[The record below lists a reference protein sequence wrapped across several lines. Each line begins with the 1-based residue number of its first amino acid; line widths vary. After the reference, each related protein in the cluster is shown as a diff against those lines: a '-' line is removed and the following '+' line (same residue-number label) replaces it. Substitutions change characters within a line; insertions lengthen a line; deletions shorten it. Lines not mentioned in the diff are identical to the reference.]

1 MAEQFQ
7 IDPRGPF
14 DLAASK
20 RFIEGFAP
28 AGQRATAGDDL
39 VLALLTDDWNA
50 VTVRLWQTGACV
62 SGEVVAGACD
72 AGVVHGQI
80 ERVLSL
86 DVDGTGFPMLGDRDH
101 VLAGLL
107 TQFLGLRPVLFST
120 PYEAACWSVLT
131 QRTRMSHAGAVRSRM
146 ATSHGVAMEV
156 GGITRHAF
164 PAPPVLVALDRID
177 GVSDQKLQRL
187 QAVASAALDGALD
200 PVVLRGSEAGEALP
214 GLRAIHGIGPFGAE
228 LVLVRGAGAPD
239 VFPSHERRLHQA
251 MRELYEIADAPV
263 EQLAGMAASW
273 QPYRSWAALL
283 LRRWWE
289 DHHR

>member
-7 IDPRGPF
+7 MEPRGPF

-28 AGQRATAGDDL
+28 AGQQATHSDDL

-50 VTVRLWQTGACV
+50 VTVRLWQAGACV

-72 AGVVHGQI
+72 LDVVRGQV

-86 DVDGTGFPMLGDRDH
+86 DVDGTGFPVLGDRDD
-101 VLAGLL
+101 VLAKLL
-107 TQFLGLRPVLFST
+107 VEYRGLRPALFST

-131 QRTRMSHAGAVRSRM
+131 QRTRMSHAAAIRSRM
-146 ATSHGVAMEV
+146 TASHGVAMEV
-156 GGITRHAF
+156 EGITRHTF
-164 PAPPVLVALDRID
+164 PAPHVVLTLDGID
-177 GVSDQKLQRL
+177 SVSDQKLQRL

-200 PVVLRGSEAGEALP
+200 PVALRGQEAAEALMR
-214 GLRAIHGIGPFGAE
+214 LRAIHGIGPFGAE

-239 VFPSHERRLHQA
+239 VFPSNERRLHQA
-251 MRELYEIADAPV
+251 MRALYEIPDVPV
-263 EQLAGMAASW
+263 EQLAGIAAAW

-283 LRRWWE
+283 LRAWWE
-289 DHHR
+289 DHRR